1 MIYQIEDLVAT
12 APHTLVE
19 KDGSYVFAR
28 PDNWRYR
35 NLIERIKEAWMVFTG
50 KADAITWEGV

>member
-1 MIYQIEDLVAT
+1 MIYHIEDLVAT
-12 APHTLVE
+12 APRNHVE

-35 NLIERIKEAWMVFTG
+35 SLIERIKEAWAVFTG
-50 KADAITWEGV
+50 KADAIRWEDV